1 MERLEFLLHSY
12 NPALRQYLI
21 EGFSLG
27 FRINLLG
34 ERRAMDSPNL
44 KESAL
49 ERPLVTSA

>member
-12 NPALRQYLI
+12 NPALTQYLI
-21 EGFSLG
+21 EGFRLG
-27 FRINLLG
+27 FRINFLG